1 MTIEFLYRMNQWVI
15 LGASLALF
23 LLAIE
28 AGFRLGRRNR
38 LTIGEH
44 AKSQINTIQGA
55 ILGLLALL
63 LGFTFAMAISRF
75 EVRKQLVLDE
85 ANAIGTTFL
94 RAQLLT
100 EPQRQEVSNLLRQYV
115 EVRLKSYKA
124 GVDPERFRE
133 AQKQT
138 EQLHLLLWSSAIA
151 LGEKDPRA
159 VTTGLFIQS
168 LNEVIDLYSKRLT
181 ALENHVPEII
191 LVLLCCVAL
200 AANGLIGY
208 GCGLGERRNFFV
220 TLTASMLIAFVILVI
235 VDLDRPRRG
244 LIRVSQERMLDL
256 HHSLESIYRGVGITS
271 PGHK

>member
-1 MTIEFLYRMNQWVI
+1 MAIGFLYRTNEWVI
-15 LGASLALF
+15 LGVSIALF

-28 AGFRLGRRNR
+28 AGFRLGRRSR
-38 LTIGEH
+38 PSVSEH

-55 ILGLLALL
+55 MLGLLALL

-85 ANAIGTTFL
+85 ANAIHTTFL
-94 RAQLLT
+94 RAQLLPQ
-100 EPQRQEVSNLLRQYV
+100 PQRQEVSNLLRQYV
-115 EVRLKSYKA
+115 EVRLKFYQA
-124 GVDPERFRE
+124 GVDQDRLRKAENQ
-133 AQKQT
+133 A
-138 EQLHLLLWSSAIA
+138 EQLHLLLWSHAAA

-191 LVLLCCVAL
+191 LVLLYSVAL
-200 AANGLIGY
+200 VANGLIGY
-208 GCGLGERRNFFV
+208 GCGLGERRNFYV
-220 TLTASMLIAFVILVI
+220 TLMASMLIVFVILVI

-244 LIRVSQERMLDL
+244 LIGVSQERMLDL
-256 HHSLESIYRGVGITS
+256 QHSLESIYRGDGITS
-271 PGHK
+271 HGNK